1 MIFMSK
7 KKSNIGKFVLGLGIG
22 AGIGILFAPKSG
34 KETQKELKSKL
45 NELTEKAKELDVE
58 EVKDSILEKVDE
70 IKATIQDLDK
80 EKVKELAIDQATVL
94 KEKTDEL
101 LELTKEKA
109 TPIINAIAKEV
120 RNSAIVVTKEILKK
134 LESNE

>member
-1 MIFMSK
+1 MVEHDLNKVI
-7 KKSNIGKFVLGLGIG
+7 
-22 AGIGILFAPKSG
+22 
-34 KETQKELKSKL
+34 ELIKNHKISV
-45 NELTEKAKELDVE
+45 NELERFIERLPLTEVDSVEFLGFLDE
-58 EVKDSILEKVDE
+58 AGKYI
-70 IKATIQDLDK
+70 

>member
-1 MIFMSK
+1 MSK

-34 KETQKELKSKL
+34 KETQKELKAKL

-58 EVKDSILEKVDE
+58 EVKDAILEKVDE
-70 IKATIQDLDK
+70 IKATIQDLDR
-80 EKVKELAIDQATVL
+80 EKVKDIAIDQAGLL

-101 LELTKEKA
+101 IELTKEKT
-109 TPIINAIAKEV
+109 TPVINTIAKEV
-120 RNSAIVVTKEILKK
+120 RNSAIVVTKEILKR
-134 LESNE
+134 LETEEEK